1 MLFRSKEIFD
11 THMKTANQLHI
22 TKKDFHCSKEELLAV
37 PEGTITEKGLRH
49 NINVGILYLESWLRG
64 NGAAAIY
71 NLMEDAATAEICRTQ
86 VWQWIH
92 HRAKLDDGR
101 EINQSLYEDL
111 RDDEIEEIRQ
121 MVGSK
126 AYQEGFYV
134 QAICIF
140 NKLVVQDKWE
150 DFLTLS
156 AYDHLLLHDKNYGG
170 ADTAS
175 VEEDEEIIQT
185 LFTDMEKA
193 G

>member
-1 MLFRSKEIFD
+1 
-11 THMKTANQLHI
+11 
-22 TKKDFHCSKEELLAV
+22 
-37 PEGTITEKGLRH
+37 
-49 NINVGILYLESWLRG
+49 
-64 NGAAAIY
+64 
-71 NLMEDAATAEICRTQ
+71 MEDAATAEICRTQ

-92 HRAKLDDGR
+92 HKAKLDDGR

-126 AYQEGFYV
+126 AYQEGHFV

-156 AYDHLLLHDKNYGG
+156 AYDHILSNDAKLFGG
-170 ADTAS
+170 AELVHED
-175 VEEDEEIIQT
+175 DEEIIQS